1 MVMASSLLD
10 VRLLE
15 VDASNWRAVAAV
27 TARPGQDR
35 YVATT
40 TYYLCLGHYGG
51 DWHSLAVEAAGSIVG
66 HVMWAEDEED
76 GSTWLGG
83 LVIDGASQGLG
94 IGRAAVG
101 AFVERFANEGRVNVA
116 LSYSPDNVVAKSLY
130 ADLGFIETG
139 EMEDDEIVARL
150 RSA

>member
-1 MVMASSLLD
+1 MTSSLLD

-35 YVATT
+35 FVATT

-51 DWHSLAVEAAGSIVG
+51 DWHSLAVEVAGSIVG
-66 HVMWAEDEED
+66 HVMWAEDDED

-83 LVIDGASQGLG
+83 FVVDGASQGLG
-94 IGRAAVG
+94 IGRAAVA

-116 LSYSPDNVVAKSLY
+116 LSYSPDNVVAQSLY
-130 ADLGFIETG
+130 ADLGFVETG
-139 EMEDDEIVARL
+139 EMAEDEIVARL
-150 RSA
+150 RSE